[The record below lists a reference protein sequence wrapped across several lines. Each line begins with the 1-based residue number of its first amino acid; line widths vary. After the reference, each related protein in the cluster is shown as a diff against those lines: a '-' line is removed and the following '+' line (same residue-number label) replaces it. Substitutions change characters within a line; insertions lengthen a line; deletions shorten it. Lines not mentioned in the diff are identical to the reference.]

1 MNKIEIMIIGKD
13 FMFFSIKAHNYTKF
27 LLMSVVTMAVSSDFF
42 DCYAGTGAPSSSN
55 SDKEIASDFLDSVS
69 QNQQANKKE
78 DVLSFSDI
86 VGDNFIFSNEKGFKF
101 SFSNLK
107 GHVLV
112 IAFSTTWCPN
122 CPVVLKSLDVLKKK
136 LLQQEIYNVG
146 VITLNIGDED
156 IKAVKDHYAEYGIEN
171 LSAYESVAHAN
182 GIEGVPV
189 CFVFDKEGK
198 QAAKYL
204 GWHDFASDDFIA
216 FLKKL
221 AAKKVNDY
229 SSKKKGST
237 IGSGKV
243 WKKMEVLKYG
253 NPILKKKCAPV
264 EVGDKEAPELLEQML
279 QQMYESDGVGLAAP
293 QVGISKRMV
302 VIDVRQ
308 EPAKVYKMINPKIV
322 WKSEETAELIE
333 GCLSVPG
340 VYETVKRPAS
350 VSVEY
355 LDETFKPCF
364 IEKATGILA
373 ACLQHEID
381 HLDGKLYVDHLSR
394 IKRARLISKYKKLQE
409 QQEPISDNSGEGQQ
423 AQQQQ
428 Q

>member
-1 MNKIEIMIIGKD
+1 
-13 FMFFSIKAHNYTKF
+13 MFFSIKARNYTKF
-27 LLMSVVTMAVSSDFF
+27 LLMSVVAMAVFYNFS
-42 DCYAGTGAPSSSN
+42 DCYAGTIAPSSSTDVKN
-55 SDKEIASDFLDSVS
+55 SDVKEEKVS
-69 QNQQANKKE
+69 ETANQQEDKKD

-86 VGDNFIFSNEKGFKF
+86 VGDDFIFSNEKGYKF
-101 SFSNLK
+101 SFANLK

-122 CPVVLKSLDVLKKK
+122 CPIVLKSLDTLKKK

-156 IKAVKDHYAEYGIEN
+156 IKAVKDNYTNHNIEN
-171 LSAYESVAHAN
+171 LTAYESVAHAN
-182 GIEGVPV
+182 NIEGVPV

-198 QAAKYL
+198 LVSKYL
-204 GWHDFASDDFIA
+204 GWHDFASNDFIA

-221 AAKKVNDY
+221 ADKKVNVY

-237 IGSGKV
+237 INSGKV
-243 WKKMEVLKYG
+243 YRKMEILKYG
-253 NPILKKKCAPV
+253 NPILKKKCDPV
-264 EVGDKEAPELLEQML
+264 EIGDKNAAELLDRML
-279 QQMYESDGVGLAAP
+279 QQMYESEGVGLAAP

-322 WKSEETAELIE
+322 WKSEETAEFPE
-333 GCLSVPG
+333 GCLSLPG
-340 VYETVKRPAS
+340 VCEKVKRPAS

-364 IEKATGILA
+364 IEKATGLLA
-373 ACLQHEID
+373 TCLQHEID
-381 HLDGKLYVDHLSR
+381 HLDGKLYIDRLSR
-394 IKRARLISKYKKLQE
+394 IKRARLISKYKKLHE
-409 QQEPISDNSGEGQQ
+409 QDPADNDNGVLQ
-423 AQQQQ
+423 AQQQK
-428 Q
+428 